1 MKTDTK
7 QREDGRA
14 TREKL
19 LDCAEQLTAKKGFAS
34 VTSKEICQMAGTNL
48 AAVNYHFGSREG
60 LYEEMLYR
68 LHNRIISETALQEI
82 AQSDRTPREK
92 LETFFHLILWS
103 AERGGRSALDTRAIQ
118 IWMHE
123 ALSNSEAFLP
133 ILRHLATTKFPWL
146 RQIFAEYL
154 GRTPDDPVLYSG
166 LFSTMAP
173 ILLMN
178 LKAFFPIR
186 KEETPHRIFSDPT
199 FHQAVHAFAFAGLDA
214 LKKTVAL

>member
-1 MKTDTK
+1 MSQNDTK

-68 LHNRIISETALQEI
+68 LHNRIVSETALQEI
-82 AQSDRTPREK
+82 AQSDRTP
-92 LETFFHLILWS
+92 
-103 AERGGRSALDTRAIQ
+103 
-118 IWMHE
+118 
-123 ALSNSEAFLP
+123 
-133 ILRHLATTKFPWL
+133 
-146 RQIFAEYL
+146 
-154 GRTPDDPVLYSG
+154 DDPVLYSG
-166 LFSTMAP
+166 LISTMAP
-173 ILLMN
+173 ILLLN
-178 LKAFFPIR
+178 LKEFFPIR
-186 KEETPHRIFSDPT
+186 KEETPHRIFSDPA

-214 LKKTVAL
+214 LKKNCRALKIAEL